1 MGYEG
6 NLNRELIISLAPDL
20 LMAYGVAD
28 PSSGST
34 SRLSDLGVRVFY
46 NADYL
51 EQHPLARAE
60 WIKLFGLLTGREE
73 MADSIISSV
82 SASYME
88 LAERVKAVHRLA
100 CSADGCSWEDVCTSH
115 GKFYIGGWWRLRGG
129 DVIFRDLKG
138 ANSVRFQ
145 LSLFPE
151 SC

>member
-51 EQHPLARAE
+51 EQHPLARAVD
-60 WIKLFGLLTGREE
+60 KLFGL
-73 MADSIISSV
+73 
-82 SASYME
+82 SASRKRWQTVSSP
-88 LAERVKAVHRLA
+88 LFQPRRWACRKGKGSITDRPAVLLGA
-100 CSADGCSWEDVCTSH
+100 PWEDVWYISPANS
-115 GKFYIGGWWRLRGG
+115 YIGRLVEGCGRRLHFL
-129 DVIFRDLKG
+129 I
-138 ANSVRFQ
+138 
-145 LSLFPE
+145 
-151 SC
+151 